1 LIEIA
6 GYIDP
11 GSLSAVIAMIL
22 GAVAGVGMT
31 IKLYWYKIKE
41 KISKN

>member
-1 LIEIA
+1 MIELI

-11 GSLSAVIAMIL
+11 GSMSAVIAMAL
-22 GAVAGVGMT
+22 GAIAGVGMT
-31 IKLYWYKIKE
+31 IKMYWYKIKG